1 MPEFYTNKH
10 QPLPI
15 QSVADQVATLVQ
27 FASEEECRL
36 DDGET
41 NWDLVALKMGMS
53 RDELDKFR
61 DLNGYLIATAN
72 QLMIQAHPPTPPP
85 TDAELIIPL
94 TPTKEQL
101 SSDPSDQALALAVST
116 ADSNIAAGLKTLGL
130 TDKEMDIAV
139 SLQAFNKEHFKESMD
154 MVSSSVLVTT
164 LKLGTQQREIE
175 ARLEFVREQIKSF
188 GQINSKEREEWVKE
202 ERLLV
207 VQYVEI
213 GDLLKSIQ
221 DTWYRGAAYLAVVR
235 AKLRKEPGMMRTIPS
250 DRTQRSNKP
259 SFRPNGSFMNDS
271 LTPPTSLQ

>member
-15 QSVADQVATLVQ
+15 QSVADQVALLVQ

-41 NWDLVALKMGMS
+41 NWDLVALKLGMS

-235 AKLRKEPGMMRTIPS
+235 AKLRKEPGMTRTIPS

-259 SFRPNGSFMNDS
+259 GFRPNGSFMNDS